1 MSDQLTPYPDDQDDQ
16 LAEFTD
22 RVLRG
27 EEVEMTLA
35 EQSHEL
41 HDFQQTV
48 LRFARPLAGRPSQ
61 AMSQRIQANLAAEWR
76 RQNATAQPEP
86 FWLQGWRKVTRQQ
99 SGWQSAHQRQRV
111 VSLALAVAVMA
122 LILLSAPFISP
133 NGESLLSAARG
144 SAALAITLVILSI
157 ALGSLVWWF
166 IRRR

>member
-1 MSDQLTPYPDDQDDQ
+1 MSDQLTSYPDDQDDQ

-22 RVLRG
+22 RLMRG

-41 HDFQQTV
+41 YDLQQMA
-48 LRFARPLAGRPSQ
+48 LRFARLTGRPSQ
-61 AMSQRIQANLAAEWR
+61 GVSQRIQANLAAEWR
-76 RQNATAQPEP
+76 RQQAAAQPEP
-86 FWLQGWRKVTRQQ
+86 FWLQGWRKVAGQ
-99 SGWQSAHQRQRV
+99 SGWQSARQRQRFA
-111 VSLALAVAVMA
+111 SLALSIAVMV
-122 LILLSAPFISP
+122 LIILSAPFISP

-144 SAALAITLVILSI
+144 SAAFAIILVVLGI